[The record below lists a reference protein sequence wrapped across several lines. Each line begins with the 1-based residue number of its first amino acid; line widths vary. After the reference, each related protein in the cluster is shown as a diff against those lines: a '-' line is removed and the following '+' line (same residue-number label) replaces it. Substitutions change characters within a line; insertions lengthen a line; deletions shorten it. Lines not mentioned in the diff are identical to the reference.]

1 MVKKETNIT
10 IVKRIIE
17 QVINRENITV
27 YRISK
32 ETKISDKTI
41 KKILENTGSRIN
53 KKTIEKLQVLKV
65 LNKEEKNTLNT
76 LIKSNIKKNTKK
88 DLHNNEIVKLILEN
102 KKLKSKL
109 NLLEEM
115 KNMSDDYL
123 QNRKVG
129 VFSTDL
135 ETRTFL
141 ITKLWDFN
149 KLIFEKWSDFKLLL
163 DVNGRNENKKLKKG
177 LKSVMNTLKEI
188 FDYLENSAF
197 DSDDENEKETIIWEE
212 L

>member
-1 MVKKETNIT
+1 MTKKETNIT
-10 IVKRIIE
+10 IVKKIIE
-17 QVINRENITV
+17 QFINRENITV

-32 ETKISDKTI
+32 ETKISEKTI

-53 KKTIEKLQVLKV
+53 NKTIEKLLVLKI
-65 LNKEEKNTLNT
+65 LSKEEKKTLNA
-76 LIKSNIKKNTKK
+76 LIKSSTKK
-88 DLHNNEIVKLILEN
+88 DKHKERFGNEIAELILEN
-102 KKLKSKL
+102 KKLKKEL
-109 NLLEEM
+109 KLLEEM
-115 KNMSDDYL
+115 NNMSNDYL

-149 KLIFEKWSDFKLLL
+149 KTVFEEWSDFKLLL

-177 LKSVMNTLKEI
+177 LKSVMETLKEI
-188 FDYLENSAF
+188 FEYIENMVFDAKDYE
-197 DSDDENEKETIIWEE
+197 EKNTIILEE
-212 L
+212 E

>member
-1 MVKKETNIT
+1 MVKNETNIT
-10 IVKRIIE
+10 IVKKIIE

-32 ETKISDKTI
+32 ETKISEKTI

-53 KKTIEKLQVLKV
+53 KITIEKLQVLKV
-65 LNKEEKNTLNT
+65 LNKEEKNTLNA
-76 LIKSNIKKNTKK
+76 LIKSNVKKNTKK
-88 DLHNNEIVKLILEN
+88 DLRNNEIVELILEN
-102 KKLKSKL
+102 KKLKKEL
-109 NLLEEM
+109 KLLEGI
-115 KNMSDDYL
+115 KNMPNDYL

-149 KLIFEKWSDFKLLL
+149 KIVFEKWSDFKLLL
-163 DVNGRNENKKLKKG
+163 DVNGKNENKKLKKG

-197 DSDDENEKETIIWEE
+197 DADDENEKETIILEE

>member
-1 MVKKETNIT
+1 MMEKETNIT
-10 IVKRIIE
+10 IVKKIIE
-17 QVINRENITV
+17 QLINRENITV

-32 ETKISDKTI
+32 ESKISDKTI
-41 KKILENTGSRIN
+41 KKILKNTSSRIN
-53 KKTIEKLQVLKV
+53 KKTIEKLLVLKT
-65 LNKEEKNTLNT
+65 LNKEEKNILNA
-76 LIKSNIKKNTKK
+76 LIKSSSKKENYKEK
-88 DLHNNEIVKLILEN
+88 FGNEIAELMLEN
-102 KKLKSKL
+102 KELKKEL
-109 NLLEEM
+109 KLLEEM
-115 KNMSDDYL
+115 KNMSNDYL

-141 ITKLWDFN
+141 ITKLWEFN

-212 L
+212 V

>member
-1 MVKKETNIT
+1 MAKKETNIT

-17 QVINRENITV
+17 QVINRENVTV

-88 DLHNNEIVKLILEN
+88 NLHNNEIVELILEN

-115 KNMSDDYL
+115 KNVSDDYL

-188 FDYLENSAF
+188 FDYLENSVF
-197 DSDDENEKETIIWEE
+197 DSDDENEKETIILEE

>member
-1 MVKKETNIT
+1 MEKKETNIT

-17 QVINRENITV
+17 QVVNRENITV

-88 DLHNNEIVKLILEN
+88 DLHNNEIVELILEN

>member
-88 DLHNNEIVKLILEN
+88 DLHNNEIVELILEN

-115 KNMSDDYL
+115 KNVSDDYL

-188 FDYLENSAF
+188 FDYLENSVF

>member
-1 MVKKETNIT
+1 MAKKETNIT
-10 IVKRIIE
+10 IVKRVIE

-88 DLHNNEIVKLILEN
+88 DLHNNEIVELILEN

-115 KNMSDDYL
+115 KNVSDDYL

-177 LKSVMNTLKEI
+177 LKSLM
-188 FDYLENSAF
+188 
-197 DSDDENEKETIIWEE
+197 
-212 L
+212 

>member
-1 MVKKETNIT
+1 MTKKATNIT
-10 IVKRIIE
+10 IVKKIIE

-32 ETKISDKTI
+32 ETKISEKTI
-41 KKILENTGSRIN
+41 KKILENTGSRVN
-53 KKTIEKLQVLKV
+53 KTTIEKLLVLRT
-65 LNKEEKNTLNT
+65 LNKEEKKILNT
-76 LIKSNIKKNTKK
+76 LIKPSVKKNTKK
-88 DLHNNEIVKLILEN
+88 KLHNNEIVDLMLEN
-102 KKLKSKL
+102 KKLKKEL
-109 NLLEEM
+109 KLLEEM
-115 KNMSDDYL
+115 RNMSNDYI

-129 VFSTDL
+129 VFSTDF

-149 KLIFEKWSDFKLLL
+149 KIVFEKWSDFKLLL
-163 DVNGRNENKKLKKG
+163 DVNGKSENKKLKKG

-188 FDYLENSAF
+188 IDYLENSVF
-197 DSDDENEKETIIWEE
+197 DADDENEKETIILEE

>member
-1 MVKKETNIT
+1 MRLTE
-10 IVKRIIE
+10 
-17 QVINRENITV
+17 RE
-27 YRISK
+27 
-32 ETKISDKTI
+32 
-41 KKILENTGSRIN
+41 
-53 KKTIEKLQVLKV
+53 VL
-65 LNKEEKNTLNT
+65 
-76 LIKSNIKKNTKK
+76 
-88 DLHNNEIVKLILEN
+88 EIVEKYNMKVMKYLILPDER
-102 KKLKSKL
+102 KLLS
-109 NLLEEM
+109 EEM
-115 KNMSDDYL
+115 KNMSNDYL

-141 ITKLWDFN
+141 ITKLWEFN

-212 L
+212 V

>member
-1 MVKKETNIT
+1 MSKKETNIT
-10 IVKRIIE
+10 IVKKIIE

-32 ETKISDKTI
+32 ETKISEKTI
-41 KKILENTGSRIN
+41 KKILKNTGSRIN
-53 KKTIEKLQVLKV
+53 NKTIEKLLVLKI
-65 LNKEEKNTLNT
+65 LSKEEKKTLNA
-76 LIKSNIKKNTKK
+76 LIKSSTKK
-88 DLHNNEIVKLILEN
+88 DKHKERFGNEIAELILEN
-102 KKLKSKL
+102 KKLKKEL
-109 NLLEEM
+109 KLLEEM
-115 KNMSDDYL
+115 NNMSNDYL

-149 KLIFEKWSDFKLLL
+149 KTVFEEWSDFKLLL

-177 LKSVMNTLKEI
+177 LKSVMETLKEI
-188 FDYLENSAF
+188 FEYIENMVFDAKDYE
-197 DSDDENEKETIIWEE
+197 EKNTIILEE
-212 L
+212 E

>member
-1 MVKKETNIT
+1 MVKKEINIT
-10 IVKRIIE
+10 IVKKIIE

-88 DLHNNEIVKLILEN
+88 DLHNNEIAELILEN

-115 KNMSDDYL
+115 KNVSDDYL

>member
-10 IVKRIIE
+10 IVKKIIE
-17 QVINRENITV
+17 KVINRENITV

-32 ETKISDKTI
+32 ETKISEKTI
-41 KKILENTGSRIN
+41 KKILENNGSRIN
-53 KKTIEKLQVLKV
+53 KVTIEKLRVLKV

-76 LIKSNIKKNTKK
+76 LMKPNVKKNTKK
-88 DLHNNEIVKLILEN
+88 DLHNIEIVELILEN
-102 KKLKSKL
+102 KKLKKEL
-109 NLLEEM
+109 KLLEGI
-115 KNMSDDYL
+115 KNMPNNYL

-141 ITKLWDFN
+141 ITRLWDFN
-149 KLIFEKWSDFKLLL
+149 KIVFEKWSDFKLLL
-163 DVNGRNENKKLKKG
+163 DVNGKNENKKLKKG

-197 DSDDENEKETIIWEE
+197 DADDENEKETIILEE

>member
-1 MVKKETNIT
+1 MVKKEINIT

-88 DLHNNEIVKLILEN
+88 DLHNNEIAELILEN

-115 KNMSDDYL
+115 KNVSDDYL

>member
-1 MVKKETNIT
+1 MAK
-10 IVKRIIE
+10 
-17 QVINRENITV
+17 
-27 YRISK
+27 
-32 ETKISDKTI
+32 
-41 KKILENTGSRIN
+41 

-88 DLHNNEIVKLILEN
+88 DLHNNEIAELILEN

-115 KNMSDDYL
+115 KNVSDDYL

>member
-1 MVKKETNIT
+1 MAKKETNIT

-41 KKILENTGSRIN
+41 KKILENTSSRIN

-88 DLHNNEIVKLILEN
+88 DLHNNEIVELMLEN
-102 KKLKSKL
+102 KKLKKEL
-109 NLLEEM
+109 KLLEEM
-115 KNMSDDYL
+115 KNMSNDYI

-129 VFSTDL
+129 AFSTDF

-149 KLIFEKWSDFKLLL
+149 KIVFEKWSDFKLLL
-163 DVNGRNENKKLKKG
+163 DVNERNENKKLKKG

-188 FDYLENSAF
+188 FDYLENSIF
-197 DSDDENEKETIIWEE
+197 DADDENEKEMIILEE

>member
-1 MVKKETNIT
+1 MAKKETNIT
-10 IVKRIIE
+10 IVKRVIE

-88 DLHNNEIVKLILEN
+88 DLHNNEIVELILEN

-115 KNMSDDYL
+115 KNVSDDYL

-177 LKSVMNTLKEI
+177 LKSVMETLKEI
-188 FDYLENSAF
+188 FEYIENMVFDAKDYE
-197 DSDDENEKETIIWEE
+197 EKNTIILEE
-212 L
+212 E

>member
-1 MVKKETNIT
+1 MEKKETNIT

-65 LNKEEKNTLNT
+65 LNKEEKKTLNT

-88 DLHNNEIVKLILEN
+88 NLHNNEIVELILEN

-115 KNMSDDYL
+115 KNVSNDYL

-149 KLIFEKWSDFKLLL
+149 KTVFEEWSDFKLLL

-177 LKSVMNTLKEI
+177 LKSVMETLKEI
-188 FDYLENSAF
+188 FEYIENMVFDAKDYE
-197 DSDDENEKETIIWEE
+197 EKNTIILEE
-212 L
+212 E

>member
-1 MVKKETNIT
+1 MVKKEINIT
-10 IVKRIIE
+10 IVKKIIE

-41 KKILENTGSRIN
+41 KKILKNTGSRIN

-88 DLHNNEIVKLILEN
+88 DLHNNEIAELILEN

-115 KNMSDDYL
+115 KNVSDDYL